1 MSTMAIPVVSFQ
13 WVRVETGATMA
24 TDNKSTSP
32 ETLSMPTDNNTAI
45 QWRELN
51 VEELRTRV
59 PALKI
64 ALADLERAK
73 AISQETLKA
82 EISV

>member
-1 MSTMAIPVVSFQ
+1 MLT
-13 WVRVETGATMA
+13 E
-24 TDNKSTSP
+24 
-32 ETLSMPTDNNTAI
+32 NNTAI

-51 VEELRTRV
+51 VEELRARV
-59 PALKI
+59 PALQT

-73 AISQETLKA
+73 AISQEMLKA